1 MYLFACR
8 IKFKIKEYFSI
19 FNLPIVCKNNL
30 SQNDPQIAKLKKLK
44 EMKKFLW
51 WVLRILSSSQD
62 LKPKVS

>member
-1 MYLFACR
+1 M
-8 IKFKIKEYFSI
+8 
-19 FNLPIVCKNNL
+19 LPIVCKNNL